1 MNDEGGFCD
10 DVNGGYLPE
19 DLALAARRAE
29 IAWVHFCKCLRNCT
43 NARVYRWKQEAG
55 RFDLGDA
62 DISVDPAHKKCRS
75 RLCAREYKT
84 EWQGK
89 ISRALLA
96 SQLCSAMPP
105 LESVKV
111 LVSIMMSVGW
121 SSKCNPLK
129 LMQYDLSRAH
139 FQRTAQRL
147 KMCVRLPAEGRQK
160 HGEGKVGRLIKNMH
174 GILDASHIWQLDY
187 VNLICGELGG
197 FRRGKHSAELFHNSN
212 QDVRMA
218 VHGGDFFCVCQTKMG

>member
-1 MNDEGGFCD
+1 MSMEGICQKISR
-10 DVNGGYLPE
+10 
-19 DLALAARRAE
+19 LAARRAE

-43 NARVYRWKQEAG
+43 NARVYRWKQEAF

-89 ISRALLA
+89 ISRNLLA

-121 SSKCNPLK
+121 SSKCNLLK
-129 LMQYDLSRAH
+129 SMQYDLSRAH
-139 FQRTAQRL
+139 FKEQPRDSNV
-147 KMCVRLPAEGRQK
+147 CPSSSGRSTETWRGQ
-160 HGEGKVGRLIKNMH
+160 
-174 GILDASHIWQLDY
+174 SWQIDQEHARNSRCFTSG
-187 VNLICGELGG
+187 NLI
-197 FRRGKHSAELFHNSN
+197 
-212 QDVRMA
+212 M
-218 VHGGDFFCVCQTKMG
+218 

>member
-1 MNDEGGFCD
+1 MSMKGICQKISRWLPN
-10 DVNGGYLPE
+10 VQRLRGYIS
-19 DLALAARRAE
+19 AR
-29 IAWVHFCKCLRNCT
+29 CLRDCT
-43 NARVYRWKQEAG
+43 NARVYRWKQEAV

-89 ISRALLA
+89 ISRNLLA
-96 SQLCSAMPP
+96 SQLCSAVPP

-121 SSKCNPLK
+121 SSKCNTLK
-129 LMQYDLSRAH
+129 LIQYDLSRAH
-139 FQRTAQRL
+139 FQRTCPETQ
-147 KMCVRLPAEGRQK
+147 MCVRLPAEGRQK
-160 HGEGKVGRLIKNMH
+160 HDKGNVGRLIKNMH
-174 GILDASHIWQLDY
+174 GIRDASRIWQLDY

-197 FRRGKHSAELFHNSN
+197 FRRSKHSAELFHN
-212 QDVRMA
+212 
-218 VHGGDFFCVCQTKMG
+218 

>member
-1 MNDEGGFCD
+1 MQTTLLNTYPPELLATILKALREQLKENDQPNAVEDCRHGTRNLLNTIKSWMMEDFATMSMEGICQKISRWLP
-10 DVNGGYLPE
+10 DVQRLHGYTSQGVC
-19 DLALAARRAE
+19 E
-29 IAWVHFCKCLRNCT
+29 IVPM
-43 NARVYRWKQEAG
+43 YRWKQEAV

-89 ISRALLA
+89 ISRNLLA

-111 LVSIMMSVGW
+111 FVSIMMSVGW
-121 SSKCNPLK
+121 SSKCNP
-129 LMQYDLSRAH
+129 
-139 FQRTAQRL
+139 FQVDTIRPQQSVFPKNSPETE
-147 KMCVRLPAEGRQK
+147 MCVRLPAEGRQK

-174 GILDASHIWQLDY
+174 GILDASHI
-187 VNLICGELGG
+187 
-197 FRRGKHSAELFHNSN
+197 
-212 QDVRMA
+212 
-218 VHGGDFFCVCQTKMG
+218 